1 MKKEDKIQIID
12 SLTEQIN
19 ASNHFYLADTS
30 GMNAEATSAMRRACF
45 EKQIKMIV
53 VKNTLLRAA
62 LQNAEVECS
71 DLTEVLKGA
80 TSLILT
86 EVGNAPAK
94 LIKEFSKGKDLP
106 ALKGAYVEGAIYV
119 GAGEL
124 DTLVAIKSKEELIGD
139 IIAALQSP
147 IQKVVSALENG
158 KGEESDAV
166 EAKSEEE

>member
-30 GMNAEATSAMRRACF
+30 GMDAETTSALRRACF

-53 VKNTLLRAA
+53 VKNTLLHKA
-62 LQNAEVECS
+62 LERAEVECN
-71 DLTEVLKGA
+71 DLTGILKGA
-80 TSLILT
+80 TSLMLSD
-86 EVGNAPAK
+86 VGNTPAK
-94 LIKEFSKGKDLP
+94 LIKEFSKGNDKP
-106 ALKGAYVEGAIYV
+106 TLKGAFVEGAVYI
-119 GAGEL
+119 GEGEL

-147 IQKVVSALENG
+147 IQKVISALENG
-158 KGEESDAV
+158 KGEDTEEV
-166 EAKSEEE
+166 VSE

>member
-30 GMNAEATSAMRRACF
+30 GMDAETTSALRRACF

-53 VKNTLLRAA
+53 VKNTLLRNA
-62 LQNAEVECS
+62 LGKVEVEC
-71 DLTEVLKGA
+71 DGLTETLKGS
-80 TSLILT
+80 TSLMLSD
-86 EVGNAPAK
+86 VGNAPAK
-94 LIKEFSKGKDLP
+94 LIKEFNKSNDKP
-106 ALKGAYVEGAIYV
+106 VLKGAFVEGAVYI

-124 DTLVAIKSKEELIGD
+124 DTLASIKSKEELIGD

-158 KGEESDAV
+158 KGEATEEV
-166 EAKSEEE
+166 VSE

>member
-30 GMNAEATSAMRRACF
+30 GMDAETTSALRRACF

-53 VKNTLLRAA
+53 VKNTLLRNA
-62 LQNAEVECS
+62 LEKVEVECN
-71 DLTEVLKGA
+71 DLTEILKGA
-80 TSLILT
+80 TSLMLS

-94 LIKEFSKGKDLP
+94 LIKEFNKSNDKP
-106 ALKGAYVEGAIYV
+106 VLKGAFVEGAVYI

-124 DTLVAIKSKEELIGD
+124 DTLASIKSKEELIGD

-158 KGEESDAV
+158 KGEDTEEIV
-166 EAKSEEE
+166 SE

>member
-1 MKKEDKIQIID
+1 MKKKDKIQIID

-19 ASNHFYLADTS
+19 ASNHFYLTDTS
-30 GMNAEATSAMRRACF
+30 GMNAETTSALRRACF

-53 VKNTLLRAA
+53 VKNTLLRNA
-62 LQNAEVECS
+62 LNNVEVECD
-71 DLTEVLKGA
+71 DLIETLKGS
-80 TSLILT
+80 TSLMLS

-94 LIKEFSKGKDLP
+94 LIKEFNKSNDKP
-106 ALKGAYVEGAIYV
+106 VLKGAFVEGAVYI

-124 DTLVAIKSKEELIGD
+124 NALASIKSKEELIGD

-158 KGEESDAV
+158 KGEATEEV
-166 EAKSEEE
+166 VSE

>member
-30 GMNAEATSAMRRACF
+30 GMNAEATSTLRRACF
-45 EKQIKMIV
+45 EKQVKMIV
-53 VKNTLLRAA
+53 VKNTLLRSA
-62 LQNAEVECS
+62 LVKAEVEC
-71 DLTEVLKGA
+71 DGLTEILKGA
-80 TSLILT
+80 TSLMLS
-86 EVGNAPAK
+86 EVGNVPAK

-106 ALKGAYVEGAIYV
+106 ALKGAFVEGAVYI

-147 IQKVVSALENG
+147 IQKVISALENG
-158 KGEESDAV
+158 KGEDTEEIV
-166 EAKSEEE
+166 SE

>member
-30 GMNAEATSAMRRACF
+30 GMDAETTSALRRACF

-53 VKNTLLRAA
+53 VKNTLLRNA
-62 LQNAEVECS
+62 LNKVEVECK
-71 DLTEVLKGA
+71 DLTETLKGS
-80 TSLILT
+80 TSLMLS

-94 LIKEFSKGKDLP
+94 LIKEFNKSNDKP
-106 ALKGAYVEGAIYV
+106 VLKGAFVEGAVYI

-124 DTLVAIKSKEELIGD
+124 DILSSIKSKEELIGD

-158 KGEESDAV
+158 KGEDTEEV
-166 EAKSEEE
+166 VSE

>member
-30 GMNAEATSAMRRACF
+30 GMDAETTSALRRACF
-45 EKQIKMIV
+45 EQQIKMVV
-53 VKNTLLRAA
+53 VKNTLLRNA
-62 LQNAEVECS
+62 LNKAEVECD

-80 TSLILT
+80 TSLMLT

-94 LIKEFSKGKDLP
+94 LIKEFNKTNDKP
-106 ALKGAYVEGAIYV
+106 VLKGAFVEGAVYI
-119 GAGEL
+119 GTGEL
-124 DTLVAIKSKEELIGD
+124 DTLASIKSKEELIGD

-158 KGEESDAV
+158 KGEATEEV
-166 EAKSEEE
+166 VSE

>member
-30 GMNAEATSAMRRACF
+30 GMDAESTSALRRACF

-53 VKNTLLRAA
+53 VKNTLLRNA
-62 LQNAEVECS
+62 LEKVEVECN
-71 DLTEVLKGA
+71 DLTETLKGA
-80 TSLILT
+80 TSLMLS

-94 LIKEFSKGKDLP
+94 LIKEFNKSNDKP
-106 ALKGAYVEGAIYV
+106 VLKGAFVEGAVYI
-119 GAGEL
+119 GTGEL
-124 DTLVAIKSKEELIGD
+124 DTLASIKSKEELIGD

-147 IQKVVSALENG
+147 IQKVISALENG
-158 KGEESDAV
+158 KGEDTEEV
-166 EAKSEEE
+166 VSE

>member
-62 LQNAEVECS
+62 LQNAEVECN

>member
-30 GMNAEATSAMRRACF
+30 GMDAETTSALRRACF

-53 VKNTLLRAA
+53 VKNTLLRNA
-62 LQNAEVECS
+62 LDRAEVECN
-71 DLTEVLKGA
+71 DLTGTLKGA
-80 TSLILT
+80 TSLMLSD
-86 EVGNAPAK
+86 VGNTPAK
-94 LIKEFSKGKDLP
+94 LIKEFSKDNDKP
-106 ALKGAYVEGAIYV
+106 TLKGAFVEGAVYI
-119 GAGEL
+119 GDGEL

-147 IQKVVSALENG
+147 IQKVISALENG
-158 KGEESDAV
+158 KGEDTEEV
-166 EAKSEEE
+166 VSE

>member
-19 ASNHFYLADTS
+19 ASKHFYLADTS
-30 GMNAEATSAMRRACF
+30 GMNAEDTSALRRGCF

-53 VKNTLLRAA
+53 VKNTLLRKA
-62 LQNAEVECS
+62 LEKAEVECD
-71 DLTEVLKGA
+71 DLAEVLKGA

-94 LIKEFSKGKDLP
+94 LIKEFSKGNDKP
-106 ALKGAYVEGAIYV
+106 ALKGAFVEGAVYV

-124 DTLVAIKSKEELIGD
+124 DTLAAIKSKEELIGD

-147 IQKVVSALENG
+147 IQKVISALENG

-166 EAKSEEE
+166 EAISE

>member
-30 GMNAEATSAMRRACF
+30 GMDAETTSALRRACF

-53 VKNTLLRAA
+53 VKNTLLRNA
-62 LQNAEVECS
+62 LDRAEVECN
-71 DLTEVLKGA
+71 DLTGTLKGA
-80 TSLILT
+80 TSLMLSD
-86 EVGNAPAK
+86 VGNTPAK
-94 LIKEFSKGKDLP
+94 LIKEFSKGNDKP
-106 ALKGAYVEGAIYV
+106 TLKGAFVEGAVYI
-119 GAGEL
+119 GEGEL

-147 IQKVVSALENG
+147 IQKVISALENG
-158 KGEESDAV
+158 KGEDTEEV
-166 EAKSEEE
+166 VSE